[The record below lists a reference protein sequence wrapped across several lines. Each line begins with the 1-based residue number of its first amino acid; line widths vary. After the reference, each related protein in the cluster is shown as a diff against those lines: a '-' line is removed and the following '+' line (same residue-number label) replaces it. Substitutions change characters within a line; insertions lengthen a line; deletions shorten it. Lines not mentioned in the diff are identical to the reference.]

1 MILPDITARKAIRF
15 VVKRYIMK
23 TSWFRWLDRYQISDS
38 ALLGTVALGLGLATG
53 IGIWI
58 FKEMI
63 FLSHHFFLEKLGTA
77 MEQYGTWTI
86 ALIPI
91 LGGLIVGLIQFYFIG
106 IERYHGV
113 AGIIE
118 SVALSGGRL
127 RYWRI
132 PAKAIASAI
141 SIGAGASVGPEDP
154 SVQIGSNL
162 GSMFGSLLRMSEERV
177 RTLVAAGAAAG
188 VASAFNAPIA
198 GVFFAVE
205 IILGEIGT
213 SALGIVVLSSVIA
226 SVFTQAVSGVQ
237 PAFNVPPY
245 AFNSPWELILYFI
258 LGLLAG
264 PLSALYVK
272 LLYQLQD
279 FFHGLKMP
287 RWGKPAVAGALVGI
301 AGIFL
306 PEIFGEGYH
315 VIGDVLGGRSEL
327 VWLLF
332 VLMIAKLIMTPVSI
346 GGGFAGG
353 VFAPSLFIGAML
365 GGGVGLVAQS
375 LFPSLNIV
383 PAAFAMVG
391 MAAVL
396 AGAVHA
402 PLTAILLL
410 FEMTRDYRI
419 ILPLMFAVVISL
431 LISRYIEGDSV
442 YMLGLARKGIRIE
455 RGRDLEVLERITV
468 DEVMAEAPPFL
479 RENMSVKEAIDYMTD
494 QRVHGVPVLT
504 QKGELYGIVTMHDIR
519 DSDLDH
525 DELIGNVCRRDLMVT
540 YPDETIG
547 AALRRMSV
555 RDIGRMPVV
564 SRESPKLLLGL
575 LRRSDAIRAYDI
587 ALKRHTLLRHRAQQA
602 RLGTFSGVDV
612 QEINIQS
619 GAKCDGRAVRD
630 VEWPRD
636 CVIASVRRGSN
647 LFIPR
652 GETILK
658 AGDALVFVAEG
669 EARNTVVELCKK
681 EEVTSDS

>member
-1 MILPDITARKAIRF
+1 
-15 VVKRYIMK
+15 MK

-38 ALLGTVALGLGLATG
+38 ALLGAVALGLGLATG

-63 FLSHHFFLEKLGTA
+63 LLGHEFFLETLGGFL
-77 MEQYGTWTI
+77 EQYGLWTI
-86 ALIPI
+86 AFIPV
-91 LGGLIVGLIQFYFIG
+91 LGGLIVGLLQVYFIG
-106 IERYHGV
+106 IERHHGV

-127 RYWRI
+127 RWWRI
-132 PAKAIASAI
+132 PAKTIASAV

-162 GSMFGSLLRMSEERV
+162 GSMFGTLLRMSEERI
-177 RTLVAAGAAAG
+177 RTLVAAGGAAG

-213 SALGIVVLSSVIA
+213 SALGVVVLSSVIA
-226 SVFTQAVSGVQ
+226 SVFTQAVSGAQ
-237 PAFNVPPY
+237 PAFSVPSY
-245 AFNSPWELILYFI
+245 AFNSPWELILYFV
-258 LGLLAG
+258 LGLIAG
-264 PLSALYVK
+264 PVSALYVK
-272 LLYQLQD
+272 FLYWSQD
-279 FFHGLKMP
+279 FFHGLNFP
-287 RWGKPAVAGALVGI
+287 RWGKPAIAGALVG
-301 AGIFL
+301 AVGIFL
-306 PEIFGEGYH
+306 PEIFGEGYQ
-315 VIGDVLGGRSEL
+315 VIGDVLNGRSGIL
-327 VWLLF
+327 GLLF
-332 VLMIAKLIMTPVSI
+332 ALMIAKLIMTPVSI

-353 VFAPSLFIGAML
+353 VFAPALFIGAML
-365 GGGVGLVAQS
+365 GGGLGLIAQS

-383 PAAFAMVG
+383 PGAFAMVG

-419 ILPLMFAVVISL
+419 ILPLMFAVIISL
-431 LISRYIEGDSV
+431 LISRWIESDSV

-468 DEVMAEAPPFL
+468 DEVMSESSPFL
-479 RENMSVKEAIDYMTD
+479 RENTSVKEAIDYMTE

-504 QKGELYGIVTMHDIR
+504 SRGELYGIVTMHDIR

-525 DELIGNVCRRDLMVT
+525 EEKIGDICARDLLVT

-547 AALRRMSV
+547 AALRSMSV
-555 RDIGRMPVV
+555 RDVGRMPVV
-564 SRESPKLLLGL
+564 SRENPKMLVGL

-587 ALKRHTLLRHRAQQA
+587 ALKRHALLRHRAQQA

-612 QEINIQS
+612 QELVIQP
-619 GAKCDGRAVRD
+619 GADCDGQTVRD
-630 VEWPRD
+630 VAWPRD
-636 CVIASVRRGSN
+636 CVIASVRRGSS

-658 AGDALVFVAEG
+658 AGDVLVFVAEG
-669 EARNTVVELCKK
+669 EARETVVELCRQP
-681 EEVTSDS
+681 EQIS

>member
-1 MILPDITARKAIRF
+1 LGGFLETYGVWTLAILPVI
-15 VVKRYIMK
+15 
-23 TSWFRWLDRYQISDS
+23 
-38 ALLGTVALGLGLATG
+38 
-53 IGIWI
+53 
-58 FKEMI
+58 
-63 FLSHHFFLEKLGTA
+63 
-77 MEQYGTWTI
+77 
-86 ALIPI
+86 
-91 LGGLIVGLIQFYFIG
+91 GGLIVGLVQFYFIG
-106 IERYHGV
+106 HERHHGV

-132 PAKAIASAI
+132 PAKALASAI
-141 SIGAGASVGPEDP
+141 SIGSGGSVGPEDP

-188 VASAFNAPIA
+188 IAAAFNAPIA

-213 SALGIVVLSSVIA
+213 SSLGVVVLSAVIS

-245 AFNSPWELILYFI
+245 SFNSIWQLPLYFV
-258 LGLLAG
+258 LGMIAG
-264 PLSALYVK
+264 PLSAWYVK
-272 LLYQLQD
+272 FLYWFQD
-279 FFHGLKMP
+279 FFHNLKIP
-287 RWGKPAVAGALVGI
+287 GWGKPALAGVSVGI
-301 AGIFL
+301 VGLFL
-306 PEIFGEGYH
+306 PQILGEGYDA
-315 VIGDVLGGRSEL
+315 IGDVLGGKMTIF
-327 VWLLF
+327 WLLF
-332 VLMIAKLIMTPVSI
+332 ALTIAKLIMTPVSI

-353 VFAPSLFIGAML
+353 VFAPALFIGAML
-365 GGGVGLVAQS
+365 GSGFGTLTNMI
-375 LFPSLNIV
+375 FPTLNIV

-396 AGAVHA
+396 AGAVHS

-410 FEMTRDYRI
+410 FEMTHDYRI
-419 ILPLMFAVVISL
+419 ILPLMFSVIISL
-431 LISRYIEGDSV
+431 LISRSIESDSV

-468 DEVMAEAPPFL
+468 DEVMTKAPPFL
-479 RENMSVKEAIDYMTD
+479 HESTSVKETMDYMLKHHI
-494 QRVHGVPVLT
+494 HGVPVLT
-504 QKGELYGIVTMHDIR
+504 QKNELYGIITLHDVR
-519 DSDLDH
+519 DMDH
-525 DELIGNVCRRDLMVT
+525 EDNERLGDICARDLLVA

-555 RDIGRMPVV
+555 RDVGRMPVV
-564 SRESPKLLLGL
+564 SREHPKRLVGL

-587 ALKRHTLLRHRAQQA
+587 ALKRHAILRHRAQQV
-602 RLGTFSGVDV
+602 RLGAFSGVDV
-612 QEINIQS
+612 QEIAIQP
-619 GAKCDGRAVRD
+619 GADCDGVAIRD

-658 AGDALVFVAEG
+658 AGDTLVYVAEG
-669 EARNTVVELCKK
+669 QARKTVIELCKK
-681 EEVTSDS
+681 QKTAQ

>member
-1 MILPDITARKAIRF
+1 VLIYEDESE
-15 VVKRYIMK
+15 MK
-23 TSWFRWLDRYQISDS
+23 NTWFRWLDRFQISDS
-38 ALLGTVALGLGLATG
+38 AILGAVALGLGLATG
-53 IGIWI
+53 IGVWL

-63 FLSHHFFLEKLGTA
+63 LLSHNFFLERIARAIET
-77 MEQYGTWTI
+77 YGIWTI
-86 ALIPI
+86 ALIPV
-91 LGGLIVGLIQFYFIG
+91 LGGLIVGLIQYYFIG

-132 PAKAIASAI
+132 PAKTIASAV

-162 GSMFGSLLRMSEERV
+162 GSMFGSLMKMSEERV

-226 SVFTQAVSGVQ
+226 SVFTQAVAGVQ
-237 PAFNVPPY
+237 PAFSVPPY
-245 AFNSPWELILYFI
+245 AFNSPWELLLYFV
-258 LGLLAG
+258 LGMIAG

-272 LLYQLQD
+272 FLYQAQD
-279 FFHGLKMP
+279 YFHGLKIP
-287 RWGKPAVAGALVGI
+287 RWGKPAIAGLLVGI

-315 VIGDVLGGRSEL
+315 AIGDVLNGQNETI
-327 VWLLF
+327 WLLF
-332 VLMIAKLIMTPVSI
+332 ALMIAKLVMTPISI

-353 VFAPSLFIGAML
+353 VFAPALFIGAML
-365 GGGVGLVAQS
+365 GGGFGLVAQN
-375 LFPSLNIV
+375 LFPGLNIV

-410 FEMTRDYRI
+410 FEMTHDYRI

-431 LISRYIEGDSV
+431 LISKYIESDSV

-455 RGRDLEVLERITV
+455 RGRDVEVLERITV
-468 DEVMAEAPPFL
+468 DEVMTESPPFV
-479 RENMSVKEAIDYMTD
+479 REDMPIKETMAYMNKNNV
-494 QRVHGVPVLT
+494 QGLPVLNR
-504 QKGELYGIVTMHDIR
+504 KGELFGLVTMRDIR
-519 DSDLDH
+519 DTEH
-525 DELIGNVCRRDLMVT
+525 DENDRIGEISSRDLLVA
-540 YPDETIG
+540 YPDDTIG
-547 AALRRMSV
+547 AALRRMAV
-555 RDIGRMPVV
+555 QDIGRMPVV
-564 SRESPKLLLGL
+564 SRENQKLLVGL
-575 LRRSDAIRAYDI
+575 LRRADAIRAYDI
-587 ALKRHTLLRHRAQQA
+587 ALKRHTLLRHRAHQA
-602 RLGTFSGVDV
+602 RLDTFSGVDV
-612 QEINIQS
+612 QEVTIQR
-619 GAKCDGRAVRD
+619 GAECDGATLRD
-630 VEWPRD
+630 ADWPRD
-636 CVIASVRRGSN
+636 CVIASVRRGREF
-647 LFIPR
+647 FIPR
-652 GETILK
+652 GDTILQ
-658 AGDALVFVAEG
+658 AGDVLVFVAEG
-669 EARNTVVELCKK
+669 EAREAVERLCAQ
-681 EEVTSDS
+681 

>member
-1 MILPDITARKAIRF
+1 
-15 VVKRYIMK
+15 MK
-23 TSWFRWLDRYQISDS
+23 ISWLRWIDRYQISDS
-38 ALLGTVALGLGLATG
+38 AVLGAVAIGLGLATG
-53 IGIWI
+53 IGVWL

-63 FLSHHFFLEKLGTA
+63 LLSHNFFLEWLGGLLAT
-77 MEQYGTWTI
+77 YGAWTI
-86 ALIPI
+86 ALIPL
-91 LGGLIVGLIQFYFIG
+91 LGGLLVGLIQFHFIG

-127 RYWRI
+127 RWWRI
-132 PAKAIASAI
+132 PAKTVASAV

-162 GSMFGSLLRMSEERV
+162 GSMFGTLMRMSEERV

-226 SVFTQAVSGVQ
+226 SVFTQAVAGTQ
-237 PAFNVPPY
+237 PAFSVPSY

-258 LGLLAG
+258 LGLVAG

-272 LLYQLQD
+272 FLYWFQD
-279 FFHGLKMP
+279 FFHDMKMP
-287 RWGKPAVAGALVGI
+287 RWGKPAIAGAAVGI

-315 VIGDVLGGRSEL
+315 VIGDVLGGRSEII
-327 VWLLF
+327 WLLF

-365 GGGVGLVAQS
+365 GGGFGYLARM
-375 LFPSLNIV
+375 LFPGLNIY

-419 ILPLMFAVVISL
+419 ILPLMFAVIISL
-431 LISRYIEGDSV
+431 LISRWIESDSV
-442 YMLGLARKGIRIE
+442 YMLGLARKGIRVE

-468 DEVMAEAPPFL
+468 DEVMTKSPPFL
-479 RENMSVKEAIDYMTD
+479 RENMSVKEAIDYMTE

-525 DELIGNVCRRDLMVT
+525 EEKIGDICARDLLVT

-555 RDIGRMPVV
+555 RDVGRMPVV
-564 SRESPKLLLGL
+564 SRENPKMLVGL

-587 ALKRHTLLRHRAQQA
+587 ALKRHALLRHRAQQA
-602 RLGTFSGVDV
+602 RLGTFSGVEV
-612 QEINIQS
+612 QEVVIQ
-619 GAKCDGRAVRD
+619 ADAECDGQTVRD
-630 VEWPRD
+630 VAWPRD
-636 CVIASVRRGSN
+636 CVIASVRRGSS

-658 AGDALVFVAEG
+658 AGDVLVFVAEG
-669 EARNTVVELCKK
+669 EARETVVQLCQKQQ
-681 EEVTSDS
+681 VTAAVE

>member
-1 MILPDITARKAIRF
+1 
-15 VVKRYIMK
+15 MK
-23 TSWFRWLDRYQISDS
+23 SFLLRWLDRYQISDS
-38 ALLGTVALGLGLATG
+38 AILGAMALGLGLVTG
-53 IGIWI
+53 ISIWI

-63 FLSHHFFLEKLGTA
+63 ELSHIFFLEKLAGLLET
-77 MEQYGTWTI
+77 YGTWTI

-106 IERYHGV
+106 VERYHGV

-141 SIGAGASVGPEDP
+141 SLGAGASVGPEDP

-162 GSMFGSLLRMSEERV
+162 GSMFGNWLKMSEERI

-213 SALGIVVLSSVIA
+213 HALGMVVISSVIA
-226 SVFTQAVSGVQ
+226 SVFTQAVSGTQ
-237 PAFNVPPY
+237 PAFSVPSY
-245 AFNSPWELILYFI
+245 AFSSPWELVLYFL
-258 LGLLAG
+258 LGLIAG

-272 LLYQLQD
+272 ILYKAQD
-279 FFHGLKMP
+279 FFHELKVP
-287 RWGKPAVAGALVGI
+287 SWSKPAIAGVAVGI
-301 AGIFL
+301 VGIFM
-306 PEIFGEGYH
+306 PEIMGEGYH
-315 VIGDVLGGRSEL
+315 VIGDVLNGRSEII
-327 VWLLF
+327 WLLF
-332 VLMIAKLIMTPVSI
+332 ALMIAKLVMTPVSI

-353 VFAPSLFIGAML
+353 LFAPALFIGAML
-365 GGGVGLVAQS
+365 GGGFGYLAQL
-375 LFPSLNIV
+375 LFPSLNIY

-419 ILPLMFAVVISL
+419 ILPLMFSVVISL
-431 LISRYIEGDSV
+431 LISRLIEADSV

-455 RGRDLEVLERITV
+455 RGRDVEVLERITV
-468 DEVMAEAPPFL
+468 SEVMTGSPPFL
-479 RENMSVKEAIDYMTD
+479 QEDMTVKESIEYMTKK
-494 QRVHGVPVLT
+494 RVHGVPVLT
-504 QKGELYGIVTMHDIR
+504 KKGELYGIITMHDIR
-519 DSDLDH
+519 DADYDH
-525 DELIGNVCRRDLMVT
+525 NEKIGIICNRDLLVT

-555 RDIGRMPVV
+555 RDVGRMPVV
-564 SRESPKLLLGL
+564 SREHPKQLVGL

-587 ALKRHTLLRHRAQQA
+587 ALKRHTFLRHRAQQA

-612 QEINIQS
+612 QEVAIQP
-619 GAKCDGRAVRD
+619 GAECDGLAVRD
-630 VEWPRD
+630 VAWPRD
-636 CVIASVRRGSN
+636 CVIASVRRGST

-658 AGDALVFVAEG
+658 AGDALVFVADG
-669 EARNTVVELCKK
+669 KARKTVETLCKRQ
-681 EEVTSDS
+681 ES

>member
-1 MILPDITARKAIRF
+1 
-15 VVKRYIMK
+15 MK
-23 TSWFRWLDRYQISDS
+23 TAWFRWLDRYQISDS
-38 ALLGTVALGLGLATG
+38 AVLGAVALGLGLATG
-53 IGIWI
+53 IGVWV

-63 FLSHHFFLEKLGTA
+63 LLSHNFFLEGLGGLL
-77 MEQYGTWTI
+77 EKYGIWTI

-91 LGGLIVGLIQFYFIG
+91 LGGLIVGLIQVHFIG

-127 RYWRI
+127 RWWRI
-132 PAKAIASAI
+132 PAKTVASAV

-162 GSMFGSLLRMSEERV
+162 GSMFGTLLRMSEERV

-213 SALGIVVLSSVIA
+213 SALGVVVLSSVIA
-226 SVFTQAVSGVQ
+226 SVFTQAVSGAQ
-237 PAFNVPPY
+237 PAFSVPAY
-245 AFNSPWELILYFI
+245 AFNSPWELILYFG
-258 LGLLAG
+258 LGLIAG
-264 PLSALYVK
+264 PVSALYVK
-272 LLYQLQD
+272 FLYWFQD
-279 FFHGLKMP
+279 FFHGLNFP
-287 RWGKPAVAGALVGI
+287 RWGKPALAGALVGV

-315 VIGDVLGGRSEL
+315 VIGDVLNGRSGII
-327 VWLLF
+327 WLLF

-353 VFAPSLFIGAML
+353 VFAPALFIGAML
-365 GGGVGLVAQS
+365 GGGIGLIAQS

-383 PAAFAMVG
+383 PGAFAMVG

-419 ILPLMFAVVISL
+419 ILPLMFAVVISF
-431 LISRYIEGDSV
+431 LISRIIESDSV

-468 DEVMAEAPPFL
+468 DEVMTESPPFL
-479 RENMSVKEAIDYMTD
+479 RENMTVKEAIEYMAG

-519 DSDLDH
+519 DSELDR
-525 DELIGNVCRRDLMVT
+525 EEKIGDICARDLLVT
-540 YPDETIG
+540 YPNETIG

-564 SRESPKLLLGL
+564 SRENPKMLVGL

-587 ALKRHTLLRHRAQQA
+587 ALKRHALLRHRAQQA

-612 QEINIQS
+612 QEVIIQP
-619 GAKCDGRAVRD
+619 GAECDGQTVRD
-630 VEWPRD
+630 VAWPRD
-636 CVIASVRRGSN
+636 CVIASVRRGSR

-652 GETILK
+652 GETILR
-658 AGDALVFVAEG
+658 AGDVLVFVAEG
-669 EARNTVVELCKK
+669 RAHETVVQLCQKNR
-681 EEVTSDS
+681 SR

>member
-1 MILPDITARKAIRF
+1 M
-15 VVKRYIMK
+15 
-23 TSWFRWLDRYQISDS
+23 
-38 ALLGTVALGLGLATG
+38 VAVGLGLASG
-53 IGIWI
+53 MGIWL
-58 FKEMI
+58 FKRM
-63 FLSHHFFLEKLGTA
+63 
-77 MEQYGTWTI
+77 I
-86 ALIPI
+86 ALGHEVFLVSLGGFLGRYGAWSIALVPM
-91 LGGLIVGLIQFYFIG
+91 LGGLIVGLIQYYFIG

-127 RYWRI
+127 RWWRV
-132 PAKAIASAI
+132 PAKAVASAV

-162 GSMFGSLLRMSEERV
+162 GSMLGSLLKMSEERV

-213 SALGIVVLSSVIA
+213 NALGIVVLSAVIA

-237 PAFNVPPY
+237 PAFNVPAY
-245 AFNSPWELILYFI
+245 AFNSPWELLLYFL

-272 LLYQLQD
+272 LLYGFQD
-279 FFHGLKMP
+279 FFHKLQAP
-287 RWGKPAVAGALVGI
+287 RWGKPALAGLLVGVT
-301 AGIFL
+301 GIFL
-306 PEIFGEGYH
+306 PHIFGEGYH
-315 VIGDVLGGRSEL
+315 VIGDVLNGRVTIL
-327 VWLLF
+327 WLLF
-332 VLMIAKLIMTPVSI
+332 ALMIAKLVMTPLSI

-353 VFAPSLFIGAML
+353 VFAPALFIGSML
-365 GGGVGLVAQS
+365 GGAVGLAAHS

-383 PAAFAMVG
+383 PGAFAMVG

-419 ILPLMFAVVISL
+419 ILPLMFAVVISF
-431 LISRYIEGDSV
+431 LISRYIERDSV

-455 RGRDLEVLERITV
+455 RGRDVEVLERITV
-468 DEVMAEAPPFL
+468 EEVMTKAPPFL
-479 RENMSVKEAIDYMTD
+479 RADMTVRQAMEYML
-494 QRVHGVPVLT
+494 RERIHGVPVLN
-504 QKGELYGIVTMHDIR
+504 QRGELYGIVTLHDLR
-519 DSDLDH
+519 DAEIDQ
-525 DELIGNVCRRDLMVT
+525 DERIGNICSRDLMVT

-547 AALRRMSV
+547 AALRRMAV

-564 SRESPKLLLGL
+564 ARENPKLLVGL

-602 RLGTFSGVDV
+602 RLGTFSGVEV
-612 QEINIQS
+612 QEVVIQPQ
-619 GAKCDGRAVRD
+619 AECDGKAVRE
-630 VEWPRD
+630 VSWPRD
-636 CVIASVRRGSN
+636 CVIASVRRGSRV
-647 LFIPR
+647 FIPR
-652 GETILK
+652 GETVLK

-669 EARNTVVELCKK
+669 TARSLVERLCQNEK
-681 EEVTSDS
+681 VTPPA

>member
-1 MILPDITARKAIRF
+1 
-15 VVKRYIMK
+15 MK
-23 TSWFRWLDRYQISDS
+23 ISWFRWLDRYQISES
-38 ALLGTVALGLGLATG
+38 AILGTVALGLGLATG
-53 IGIWI
+53 IGVWL
-58 FKEMI
+58 FKKMI
-63 FLSHHFFLEKLGTA
+63 ELSHTLFLERLGDVLKV
-77 MEQYGTWTI
+77 YGGWTI
-86 ALIPI
+86 ALVPI
-91 LGGLIVGLIQFYFIG
+91 LGGLIVGLIQLYFIG
-106 IERYHGV
+106 HERYHGV

-141 SIGAGASVGPEDP
+141 SIGAGGSVGPEDP

-162 GSMFGSLLRMSEERV
+162 GSMFGSMFKMSEERI

-188 VASAFNAPIA
+188 IASAFNAPIA

-213 SALGIVVLSSVIA
+213 NSLGIVVLSSVIA

-237 PAFNVPPY
+237 PAFNVPAY
-245 AFNSPWELILYFI
+245 SLNSIWQLPLYFI
-258 LGLLAG
+258 LGMIAG

-272 LLYQLQD
+272 FLYKSQD
-279 FFHGLKMP
+279 FFHELNIP
-287 RWGKPAVAGALVGI
+287 NWGKPALAGLIVGI
-301 AGIFL
+301 VGIFL
-306 PEIFGEGYH
+306 PQILGEGYDS
-315 VIGDVLGGRSEL
+315 IGGVLNGNLSI

-332 VLMIAKLIMTPVSI
+332 ALTIAKLIMTPVSI

-365 GGGVGLVAQS
+365 GAGFGSVAKM
-375 LFPSLNIV
+375 LFPTLNIV

-391 MAAVL
+391 MAAML
-396 AGAVHA
+396 AGAVHS

-410 FEMTRDYRI
+410 FEMTHDYRI
-419 ILPLMFAVVISL
+419 ILPLMFSVIISMV
-431 LISRYIEGDSV
+431 ISRYIESDSV

-468 DEVMAEAPPFL
+468 DEVMTESPPFL
-479 RENMSVKEAIDYMTD
+479 KEHMSVKEAIDYMTEH
-494 QRVHGVPVLT
+494 RVHGVPVLT
-504 QKGELYGIVTMHDIR
+504 KKGELFGIVTMHDIR
-519 DSDLDH
+519 DSDVDH
-525 DELIGNVCRRDLMVT
+525 NEKIGNVCMRDLLVT

-547 AALRRMSV
+547 SALRRMSV
-555 RDIGRMPVV
+555 RDIGRMPVI
-564 SRESPKLLLGL
+564 SREKPKLLVGL

-612 QEINIQS
+612 QEIVIQP
-619 GAKCDGRAVRD
+619 GAKCDKQAVRD

-652 GETILK
+652 GETILN

-669 EARNTVVELCKK
+669 EARKTVEKLCQK
-681 EEVTSDS
+681 EKATRKA

>member
-1 MILPDITARKAIRF
+1 
-15 VVKRYIMK
+15 MK
-23 TSWFRWLDRYQISDS
+23 SSWFRLLDRYHISDS
-38 ALLGTVALGLGLATG
+38 AVLGAVALGLGLATG
-53 IGIWI
+53 IGVWV

-63 FLSHHFFLEKLGTA
+63 LLSHNIFLGWLGGLLET
-77 MEQYGTWTI
+77 YGTWTI
-86 ALIPI
+86 ALVPI
-91 LGGLIVGLIQFYFIG
+91 AGGLIVGLIQFFFIG

-132 PAKAIASAI
+132 PAKAVASAV

-162 GSMFGSLLRMSEERV
+162 GSMFGRLLRMSEERV
-177 RTLVAAGAAAG
+177 RTLVAAGAAGG

-198 GVFFAVE
+198 GVFFAIE

-213 SALGIVVLSSVIA
+213 NALGIVVLSSVIA
-226 SVFTQAVSGVQ
+226 SVFTQAAAGTQ
-237 PAFNVPPY
+237 PAFSVPSY
-245 AFNSPWELILYFI
+245 TFKSPWELVLYFV
-258 LGLLAG
+258 LGLIAG

-272 LLYQLQD
+272 FLYWFQD
-279 FFHGLKMP
+279 FFHNLSMP
-287 RWGKPAVAGALVGI
+287 NWGKPVVAGGIVGV

-315 VIGDVLGGRSEL
+315 VIGDVLGGRSEI

-332 VLMIAKLIMTPVSI
+332 ILMIAKLIMTPISI

-365 GGGVGLVAQS
+365 GGGIGLIAQN
-375 LFPSLNIV
+375 LFPGLNIV
-383 PAAFAMVG
+383 PGAFAMVG
-391 MAAVL
+391 MAAML

-419 ILPLMFAVVISL
+419 ILPLMFAVVISF
-431 LISRYIEGDSV
+431 LISRYIESDSV

-468 DEVMAEAPPFL
+468 DEVMTQAPPFIRKEMTI
-479 RENMSVKEAIDYMTD
+479 RESIDYMTR
-494 QRVHGVPVLT
+494 QRIHGVPVLT
-504 QKGELYGIVTMHDIR
+504 EEGELYGIVTLHDIR
-519 DSDLDH
+519 DSDFDG
-525 DELIGNVCRRDLMVT
+525 EEKVGNVCARDLMVT
-540 YPDETIG
+540 FPDETIG
-547 AALRRMSV
+547 AALRRLSV

-564 SRESPKLLLGL
+564 ARENPKLLLGL

-612 QEINIQS
+612 QEVIIRPR
-619 GAKCDGRAVRD
+619 AECDGQPVRD
-630 VEWPRD
+630 VAWPRD

-652 GETILK
+652 GDAILH
-658 AGDALVFVAEG
+658 AGDVLVFVAEG
-669 EARNTVVELCKK
+669 EARKTVLELCQK
-681 EEVTSDS
+681 EKVTRSA

>member
-1 MILPDITARKAIRF
+1 MKALISR
-15 VVKRYIMK
+15 
-23 TSWFRWLDRYQISDS
+23 WFNRYQLSDS
-38 ALLGTVALGLGLATG
+38 ALLGMVAVGLGLASG
-53 IGIWI
+53 VGIWL
-58 FKEMI
+58 FKQM
-63 FLSHHFFLEKLGTA
+63 
-77 MEQYGTWTI
+77 I
-86 ALIPI
+86 ALGHEVFLVSLGGFLGRYGAWSIALVPL
-91 LGGLIVGLIQFYFIG
+91 LGGLIVGLIQYYFIG

-127 RYWRI
+127 RWWRV
-132 PAKAIASAI
+132 PAKAVASAV

-162 GSMFGSLLRMSEERV
+162 GSMLGSLLKMSEERV

-213 SALGIVVLSSVIA
+213 NALGIVVLSAVIA
-226 SVFTQAVSGVQ
+226 SVFTQAVAGVQ
-237 PAFNVPPY
+237 PAFNVPAY
-245 AFNSPWELILYFI
+245 AFNSPWELLLYFL

-272 LLYQLQD
+272 LLYGFQD
-279 FFHGLKMP
+279 FFHNLQAP
-287 RWGKPAVAGALVGI
+287 RWAKPALAGLLVGVT
-301 AGIFL
+301 GIFL
-306 PEIFGEGYH
+306 PQIFGEGYH
-315 VIGDVLGGRSEL
+315 VIGDVLNGRVTIL
-327 VWLLF
+327 WLLF
-332 VLMIAKLIMTPVSI
+332 ALMIAKLVMTPLSI

-353 VFAPSLFIGAML
+353 VFAPALFIGSML
-365 GGGVGLVAQS
+365 GGVVGLAAQS

-383 PAAFAMVG
+383 PGAFAMVG

-419 ILPLMFAVVISL
+419 ILPLMFAVVISF
-431 LISRYIEGDSV
+431 LISRYIERDSV

-455 RGRDLEVLERITV
+455 RGRDVEVLERITV
-468 DEVMAEAPPFL
+468 EEVMTKAPPFL
-479 RENMSVKEAIDYMTD
+479 RADLPVRQAMEYML
-494 QRVHGVPVLT
+494 RERIHGVPVLN
-504 QKGELYGIVTMHDIR
+504 QQGELYGIVTLHDLR
-519 DSDLDH
+519 DAEIDQ
-525 DELIGNVCRRDLMVT
+525 DERIGNICSCDLMVT

-547 AALRRMSV
+547 AALRRMAV

-564 SRESPKLLLGL
+564 ARENPKLLVGL

-602 RLGTFSGVDV
+602 RLGTFSGVEV
-612 QEINIQS
+612 QEVVIQPQ
-619 GAKCDGRAVRD
+619 AECDGKAVRE
-630 VEWPRD
+630 VPWPRD
-636 CVIASVRRGSN
+636 CVIASVRRGSRV
-647 LFIPR
+647 FIPR
-652 GETILK
+652 GETVLK

-669 EARNTVVELCKK
+669 TSRSLVERLCQNEK
-681 EEVTSDS
+681 VTPPA

>member
-1 MILPDITARKAIRF
+1 
-15 VVKRYIMK
+15 MK
-23 TSWFRWLDRYQISDS
+23 PAWFRWLDRYQISDS
-38 ALLGTVALGLGLATG
+38 AILGAVALGLGLATG
-53 IGIWI
+53 IGVWL

-63 FLSHHFFLEKLGTA
+63 LLSHDFFLGWLGGLLET
-77 MEQYGTWTI
+77 YGAWTI
-86 ALIPI
+86 ALVPI
-91 LGGLIVGLIQFYFIG
+91 LGGLIVGLIQFHFIG
-106 IERYHGV
+106 VERHHGV

-132 PAKAIASAI
+132 PAKAVASAV

-162 GSMFGSLLRMSEERV
+162 GSMLGTLLRMSEERV

-226 SVFTQAVSGVQ
+226 SVFTQAVAGTQ
-237 PAFNVPPY
+237 PAFRVPAY
-245 AFNSPWELILYFI
+245 AFSSPWELLLYFV

-272 LLYQLQD
+272 FLYWFQD
-279 FFHGLKMP
+279 FFHNLKMP
-287 RWGKPAVAGALVGI
+287 RWGKPAVAGLLVGI
-301 AGIFL
+301 VGIFL

-315 VIGDVLGGRSEL
+315 VIGDVLNGRTA
-327 VWLLF
+327 VFWLLF
-332 VLMIAKLIMTPVSI
+332 ALMIAKLVMTPVSI

-353 VFAPSLFIGAML
+353 VFAPALFIGSML

-383 PAAFAMVG
+383 PGAFAMVG
-391 MAAVL
+391 MAAML

-419 ILPLMFAVVISL
+419 ILPLMFSVIISL
-431 LISRYIEGDSV
+431 LISRHIETDSV

-455 RGRDLEVLERITV
+455 RGRDVEVLERITV
-468 DEVMAEAPPFL
+468 EEVMTEAPPFL
-479 RENMSVKEAIDYMTD
+479 RESASVKEALDYMYD
-494 QRVHGVPVLT
+494 HRIHGVPVLT
-504 QKGELYGIVTMHDIR
+504 TDGELCGLVTMHDVR
-519 DSDLDH
+519 DSGW
-525 DELIGNVCRRDLMVT
+525 EENEKIGNICSRDLAVT

-564 SRESPKLLLGL
+564 SRENPKLLVGL

-587 ALKRHTLLRHRAQQA
+587 ALKRHTLLRHRAQQV

-612 QEINIQS
+612 QEIVIQP
-619 GAKCDGRAVRD
+619 GAECDGRAVRD
-630 VEWPRD
+630 VAWPRD
-636 CVIASVRRGSN
+636 CVIASVRRGSS

-652 GETILK
+652 GGTILK
-658 AGDALVFVAEG
+658 AGDALVFVADG
-669 EARNTVVELCKK
+669 EARDTVVRLCQK
-681 EEVTSDS
+681 EKATREA

>member
-1 MILPDITARKAIRF
+1 
-15 VVKRYIMK
+15 MK
-23 TSWFRWLDRYQISDS
+23 TSWLRWIDRYQISDS
-38 ALLGTVALGLGLATG
+38 AVLGAVSLGLGLATG
-53 IGIWI
+53 IGVWL

-63 FLSHHFFLEKLGTA
+63 LLSHNFFLVKLGGLLET
-77 MEQYGTWTI
+77 YGVWTI

-106 IERYHGV
+106 VERYHGV

-162 GSMFGSLLRMSEERV
+162 GSMFGTLLRMSEERV

-226 SVFTQAVSGVQ
+226 SVFTQAVAGPQ
-237 PAFNVPPY
+237 PAFSVPSY
-245 AFNSPWELILYFI
+245 AFNSPWELILYFM

-272 LLYQLQD
+272 FLYWFQD
-279 FFHGLKMP
+279 FFHGLKIP
-287 RWGKPAVAGALVGI
+287 NWGKPAIAGALVGVV
-301 AGIFL
+301 GIVL

-315 VIGDVLGGRSEL
+315 VISDVLSSKSQ
-327 VWLLF
+327 VIWLLF
-332 VLMIAKLIMTPVSI
+332 VLMIAKLVMTPVSI

-365 GGGVGLVAQS
+365 GGGFGYLAKM
-375 LFPSLNIV
+375 LFPSLNIY

-431 LISRYIEGDSV
+431 LTSRYIESDSV

-468 DEVMAEAPPFL
+468 DEVMTVSPPFL
-479 RENMSVKEAIDYMTD
+479 RENMSVKEAIEYMTK

-504 QKGELYGIVTMHDIR
+504 KKGELYGIVTMHDIQ
-519 DSDLDH
+519 DTALDH
-525 DELIGNVCRRDLMVT
+525 KDKIGNVCARDLLVAF
-540 YPDETIG
+540 PDETIG

-555 RDIGRMPVV
+555 RDVGRMPVV
-564 SRESPKLLLGL
+564 SRENPKLLVGL

-587 ALKRHTLLRHRAQQA
+587 ALKRHALLRHRAQQA

-612 QEINIQS
+612 QEIAIQP
-619 GAKCDGRAVRD
+619 GANCDGQAVRD

-636 CVIASVRRGSN
+636 CVIASVRRGSK

-669 EARNTVVELCKK
+669 EASKNVSHLCQAPKK
-681 EEVTSDS
+681 KQK

>member
-1 MILPDITARKAIRF
+1 MG
-15 VVKRYIMK
+15 MK
-23 TSWFRWLDRYQISDS
+23 TSWFRLLDRYQISDS
-38 ALLGTVALGLGLATG
+38 AILGAVALGLGLATG
-53 IGIWI
+53 AGVWI
-58 FKEMI
+58 FKQMI
-63 FLSHHFFLEKLGTA
+63 LLGHKFFLEGLGGFLET
-77 MEQYGTWTI
+77 YGTWTI
-86 ALIPI
+86 ALVPI
-91 LGGLIVGLIQFYFIG
+91 LGGLIVGLVQVYFIG
-106 IERYHGV
+106 NERHHGV

-127 RYWRI
+127 RWWRI
-132 PAKAIASAI
+132 PAKTVASAV

-162 GSMFGSLLRMSEERV
+162 GSMLGTLLRLSEERV

-213 SALGIVVLSSVIA
+213 SALGVVVLSSVIA
-226 SVFTQAVSGVQ
+226 SVFTQAVSGAQ
-237 PAFNVPPY
+237 PAFSVPAY
-245 AFNSPWELILYFI
+245 AFNSEWELTLYFA
-258 LGLLAG
+258 LGLIAG
-264 PLSALYVK
+264 PVSALYVK
-272 LLYQLQD
+272 FLYRSQD
-279 FFHGLKMP
+279 FFHSLNFP
-287 RWGKPAVAGALVGI
+287 RWGKPAIAGAMVGVV
-301 AGIFL
+301 GIFL

-315 VIGDVLGGRSEL
+315 VIGDVLNGRSA
-327 VWLLF
+327 VIWLLL

-353 VFAPSLFIGAML
+353 VFAPALFIGSML

-375 LFPSLNIV
+375 LFPTLNIV
-383 PAAFAMVG
+383 PGAFAMVG

-419 ILPLMFAVVISL
+419 ILPLMFAVIISY
-431 LISRYIEGDSV
+431 LISRWIESDSV

-455 RGRDLEVLERITV
+455 RGRDVEVLERITV
-468 DEVMAEAPPFL
+468 DEVMTESPPFL
-479 RENMSVKEAIDYMTD
+479 REDMSVKEAIDYMTG
-494 QRVHGVPVLT
+494 QRVHGVPILT
-504 QKGELYGIVTMHDIR
+504 QKGELYGIVTLHDLR
-519 DSDLDH
+519 DSDLDL
-525 DELIGNVCRRDLMVT
+525 EEKVGNICARNLMVT
-540 YPDETIG
+540 HPDETIG

-564 SRESPKLLLGL
+564 SRENPKLLVGL

-612 QEINIQS
+612 QEIAIQP
-619 GAKCDGRAVRD
+619 GAECDGRAVRD
-630 VEWPRD
+630 VTWPRD
-636 CVIASVRRGSN
+636 CVIASVRRGSS

-652 GETILK
+652 GETILE

-669 EARNTVVELCKK
+669 EARDIVVRLCQK
-681 EEVTSDS
+681 EKATREA

>member
-1 MILPDITARKAIRF
+1 
-15 VVKRYIMK
+15 MK
-23 TSWFRWLDRYQISDS
+23 TSWLRWIDRYQISDT
-38 ALLGTVALGLGLATG
+38 AILGAVALGLGLATG
-53 IGIWI
+53 IGIWA
-58 FKEMI
+58 FKELI
-63 FLSHHFFLEKLGTA
+63 HLSHHFFNDVLGGYIET
-77 MEQYGTWTI
+77 YGIWTL
-86 ALIPI
+86 ALLPV
-91 LGGLIVGLIQFYFIG
+91 LGGLIVGLIQHYFIG
-106 IERYHGV
+106 VERHHGV

-132 PAKAIASAI
+132 PAKTIASAI
-141 SIGAGASVGPEDP
+141 SIGSGGSVGPEDP

-188 VASAFNAPIA
+188 IASAFNAPIA

-213 SALGIVVLSSVIA
+213 SALGVVVLSSVIS

-245 AFNSPWELILYFI
+245 SFNSIWQLPLYFV
-258 LGLLAG
+258 LGAIAG
-264 PLSALYVK
+264 PLSALYVRF
-272 LLYQLQD
+272 LYWFQD
-279 FFHGLKMP
+279 FFHHLRMP
-287 RWGKPAVAGALVGI
+287 NWGKPALAGVAIGIVGLL
-301 AGIFL
+301 L
-306 PEIFGEGYH
+306 PQILGEGYDS
-315 VIGDVLGGRSEL
+315 IGDVLSGNL
-327 VWLLF
+327 TVVWLLF
-332 VLMIAKLIMTPVSI
+332 ALTVAKLLMTPVSI

-353 VFAPSLFIGAML
+353 VFAPALFIGAML
-365 GGGVGLVAQS
+365 GAGFGTVAGMM
-375 LFPSLNIV
+375 FPTLNIV

-396 AGAVHA
+396 AGAVHS

-410 FEMTRDYRI
+410 FEMTHDYRI
-419 ILPLMFAVVISL
+419 ILPLMFSVIISM
-431 LISRYIEGDSV
+431 LISRYIESDSV

-455 RGRDLEVLERITV
+455 RGRDVEVLERITV
-468 DEVMAEAPPFL
+468 DEVMSESPPFL
-479 RENMSVKEAIDYMTD
+479 REIMSVKESIDYMTKH
-494 QRVHGVPVLT
+494 RVHGVPVLT

-525 DELIGNVCRRDLMVT
+525 KELVGNICARDLLVAF
-540 YPDETIG
+540 PDETIG

-555 RDIGRMPVV
+555 RDVGRMPVV
-564 SRESPKLLLGL
+564 SRENPKLLVGL

-587 ALKRHTLLRHRAQQA
+587 ALKRHAILRHRAQQV
-602 RLGTFSGVDV
+602 RLGAFSGVDV
-612 QEINIQS
+612 QEIAIQP
-619 GAKCDGRAVRD
+619 GADCDAAAVRD

-652 GETILK
+652 GETILI
-658 AGDALVFVAEG
+658 AGDVLVFVAEG
-669 EARNTVVELCKK
+669 EARKTVEALCKRK
-681 EEVTSDS
+681 PQNKQQT

>member
-1 MILPDITARKAIRF
+1 
-15 VVKRYIMK
+15 MK

-38 ALLGTVALGLGLATG
+38 AVLGAVALGLGLATG
-53 IGIWI
+53 IGVWI

-63 FLSHHFFLEKLGTA
+63 VLGHEFFLETLGGFL
-77 MEQYGTWTI
+77 EKYGLWTI
-86 ALIPI
+86 AFIPV
-91 LGGLIVGLIQFYFIG
+91 LGGLIVGFIQVYFIG

-127 RYWRI
+127 RWWRI
-132 PAKAIASAI
+132 PAKTVASAV

-162 GSMFGSLLRMSEERV
+162 GSMFGTLLRMSEERV

-213 SALGIVVLSSVIA
+213 NALGVVVLSSVIA
-226 SVFTQAVSGVQ
+226 SVFTQAVSGAQ
-237 PAFNVPPY
+237 PAFSVPSY
-245 AFNSPWELILYFI
+245 AFNSPWELILYFA
-258 LGLLAG
+258 LGLIAG
-264 PLSALYVK
+264 LVSALYVK
-272 LLYQLQD
+272 FLYRSQD
-279 FFHGLKMP
+279 FFHNLKIP
-287 RWGKPAVAGALVGI
+287 RWGKPAIAGALVGVV
-301 AGIFL
+301 GIFL

-315 VIGDVLGGRSEL
+315 VIGDVLNGRSGII
-327 VWLLF
+327 WLLF

-353 VFAPSLFIGAML
+353 VFAPALFIGAML
-365 GGGVGLVAQS
+365 GGGLGLIAQS

-383 PAAFAMVG
+383 PGAFAMVG

-419 ILPLMFAVVISL
+419 ILPLMFAVIISL
-431 LISRYIEGDSV
+431 LISRWIESDSV

-468 DEVMAEAPPFL
+468 DEVMTESSPFL
-479 RENMSVKEAIDYMTD
+479 RENTSVKEAIDYMTE

-504 QKGELYGIVTMHDIR
+504 SRGELYGIVTMHDIR

-525 DELIGNVCRRDLMVT
+525 EEKIGDICARDLLVT
-540 YPDETIG
+540 HPDETIG

-564 SRESPKLLLGL
+564 SRENPKMLVGL

-587 ALKRHTLLRHRAQQA
+587 ALKRHALLRHRAQQA
-602 RLGTFSGVDV
+602 RLGTFSGVEV
-612 QEINIQS
+612 QEVVIQS
-619 GAKCDGRAVRD
+619 GADCDGQTVRD
-630 VEWPRD
+630 VAWPRD
-636 CVIASVRRGSN
+636 CVIASVRRGSS

-658 AGDALVFVAEG
+658 AGDVLVFVAEG
-669 EARNTVVELCKK
+669 EARETVVELCRQPGQI
-681 EEVTSDS
+681 S